1 MSPEACPCPDYR
13 GDMVNGNLKNDES
26 IDIKNLE
33 SKFEQLAVLWMQ
45 SDRCPSVDNN
55 RSIWSYGSTSSD
67 SGPPSPPP
75 QFQSTFSDLFRASDE
90 DSVRTHFPMRESSIW
105 ARSDR
110 NIVDDWLNQ
119 EIEVGRHPWMMER
132 KCSLDNH
139 LSTSLFKE
147 VTSRRSDTQVGTSY
161 DHQLPNV
168 PDVQVFDENLLTS
181 HKTHFQPIKNDSW
194 QREIS
199 VVIDPDRKGLVPCSP
214 LCPNRVLTN
223 RVNSVESKMIEPPRP
238 SSVSSKE
245 LASIME
251 PGCLVDPEEEDS
263 MEGEIVIEEDDVK
276 KEMFP
281 IPQTVVKSVV
291 TVEDVLEEDET
302 LNDENDEYQAIESIL
317 NEVLNN
323 RSVEADYDEYPAN
336 VQLDTTIVELDV
348 DQVEDVTTTND
359 TYASMPWMNED
370 LNSQIMTAETVY
382 LTDDSDDYFL
392 HPTSDVDSSLSDFH
406 NDPALLFV
414 YNRPG

>member
-1 MSPEACPCPDYR
+1 MSPEPCPDYR

-67 SGPPSPPP
+67 SGPPSPRI
-75 QFQSTFSDLFRASDE
+75 QFQGTYSDLFRPSDE
-90 DSVRTHFPMRESSIW
+90 DSVKTLCPMQETSIW

-110 NIVDDWLNQ
+110 NIVHDWLNQ
-119 EIEVGRHPWMMER
+119 EVEVGRHPWMMQR

-147 VTSRRSDTQVGTSY
+147 VTSKRSDTQVGTSY

-168 PDVQVFDENLLTS
+168 PDVQVFDEDLLTS

-194 QREIS
+194 QRELS

-223 RVNSVESKMIEPPRP
+223 RVNSVGSKMIGPPRP

-245 LASIME
+245 LASFME
-251 PGCLVDPEEEDS
+251 PGCLLDPEEE
-263 MEGEIVIEEDDVK
+263 EEKIVVIEEDDIR
-276 KEMFP
+276 KE
-281 IPQTVVKSVV
+281 TVVKSVV

-302 LNDENDEYQAIESIL
+302 VNDENDEYQAIESIL

-323 RSVEADYDEYPAN
+323 RSVDADYDDEYPAN
-336 VQLDTTIVELDV
+336 VQLDTTVVELD
-348 DQVEDVTTTND
+348 VEDVTTTND